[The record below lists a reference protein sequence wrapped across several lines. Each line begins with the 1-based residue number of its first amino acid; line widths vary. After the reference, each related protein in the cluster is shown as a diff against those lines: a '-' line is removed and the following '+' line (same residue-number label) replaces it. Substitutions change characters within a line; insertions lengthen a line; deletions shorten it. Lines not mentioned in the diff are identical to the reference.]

1 MCINMKKYKIGDIIK
16 GKVTGIED
24 YGIFLLV
31 DDNVTGLIH
40 ISEISDSFVRNVADY
55 AEIGEVIKA
64 EVIDFDEDNKKLK
77 LSIKNDHYKRKNKK
91 NVPIKET
98 SSGFE
103 NLGKQLNIW
112 IEEKEKEMS
121 KK

>member
-1 MCINMKKYKIGDIIK
+1 MKDYKIGDIVK

-31 DDNVTGLIH
+31 DDDVTGLIH

-55 AEIGEVIKA
+55 AEIGEIIKA
-64 EVIDFDEDNKKLK
+64 EVIEYDEDSRRLK
-77 LSIKNDHYKRKNKK
+77 LSIKNDNCNKRGKK
-91 NVPIKET
+91 NTPIKET
-98 SSGFE
+98 KTGFNSLSKE
-103 NLGKQLNIW
+103 LDTW
-112 IEEKEKEMS
+112 IKSKEMEMS

>member
-1 MCINMKKYKIGDIIK
+1 MKDYKIGEIVK

-31 DDNVTGLIH
+31 DDDVTGLIH
-40 ISEISDSFVRNVADY
+40 ISEISEGFVKNVADY
-55 AEIGEVIKA
+55 AEIGEIIKA
-64 EVIDFDEDNKKLK
+64 EVIEYDEVNRRLK
-77 LSIKNDHYKRKNKK
+77 LSIKNDSCQKKGKK

-98 SSGFE
+98 ESGFE
-103 NLGKQLNIW
+103 SLSKQLNVW
-112 IEEKEKEMS
+112 IENKEKEMP

>member
-1 MCINMKKYKIGDIIK
+1 MKDYKIGDIVK

-31 DDNVTGLIH
+31 DDDVTGLIH

-55 AEIGEVIKA
+55 AEIGEIIKA
-64 EVIDFDEDNKKLK
+64 QVIEYDEANRRLK
-77 LSIKNDHYKRKNKK
+77 LSIKNDNCNKKSKK

-98 SSGFE
+98 KTGFDS
-103 NLGKQLNIW
+103 LSKQLDNW
-112 IEEKEKEMS
+112 IENKEKEIT

>member
-1 MCINMKKYKIGDIIK
+1 MKDYKIGDIVK

-31 DDNVTGLIH
+31 DDDVTGLIH

-55 AEIGEVIKA
+55 AEIGEIVKA
-64 EVIDFDEDNKKLK
+64 EVIEYDEINRKLK
-77 LSIKNDHYKRKNKK
+77 LSIKNEACSKK
-91 NVPIKET
+91 NNKCKPIIET
-98 SSGFE
+98 ENGF
-103 NLGKQLNIW
+103 NGLSKQLDMW
-112 IEEKEKEMS
+112 ISDKENEMS

>member
-1 MCINMKKYKIGDIIK
+1 MKDYKVGDIVK

-31 DDNVTGLIH
+31 DDDVTGLIH

-55 AEIGEVIKA
+55 AEIGEIIQA
-64 EVIDFDEDNKKLK
+64 EVIEYDEDNRRLK
-77 LSIKNDHYKRKNKK
+77 LSIKKDAYNKKSRK

-98 SSGFE
+98 ETGFDSLSKE
-103 NLGKQLNIW
+103 LAVW
-112 IEEKEKEMS
+112 IKNKETEMS

>member
-1 MCINMKKYKIGDIIK
+1 MKKYKIGDIVK

-31 DDNVTGLIH
+31 DEDVTGLIH
-40 ISEISDSFVRNVADY
+40 ISEISDGFVRNVADY
-55 AEIGEVIKA
+55 ADIGEIIKA
-64 EVIDFDEDNKKLK
+64 EVIEYDEINRRLK
-77 LSIKNDHYKRKNKK
+77 LSIRNYGCNKKNKK

-98 SSGFE
+98 NTGFTGLSE
-103 NLGKQLNIW
+103 KLDVW
-112 IEEKEKEMS
+112 IADKEKEMA

>member
-1 MCINMKKYKIGDIIK
+1 MKNYKIGDIIK

-31 DDNVTGLIH
+31 DDDVTGLIH
-40 ISEISDSFVRNVADY
+40 ISEISDGFVKNVGDY
-55 AEIGEVIKA
+55 ADIGEIIKA
-64 EVIDFDEDNKKLK
+64 EVIEYDDINKKLK
-77 LSIKNDHYKRKNKK
+77 LSIKNEGCSRRSKK

-98 SSGFE
+98 EKGF
-103 NLGKQLNIW
+103 NGLSRQLAEW
-112 IEEKEKEMS
+112 IKDKEKEMS

>member
-1 MCINMKKYKIGDIIK
+1 MKNYKIGDIVK

-31 DDNVTGLIH
+31 DNEVTGLIH

-55 AEIGEVIKA
+55 AGIGEIIKA
-64 EVIDFDEDNKKLK
+64 EVIEYDEINNRLK
-77 LSIKNDHYKRKNKK
+77 LSIKSENCGKK
-91 NVPIKET
+91 GKKSELIRET
-98 SSGFE
+98 GSGFE
-103 NLGKQLNIW
+103 ALSKQLDVW
-112 IEEKEKEMS
+112 IENKEKEMP

>member
-1 MCINMKKYKIGDIIK
+1 MKDYKKGDIVK

-31 DDNVTGLIH
+31 DDDVTGLIH

-55 AEIGEVIKA
+55 AEIGEIIKA
-64 EVIDFDEDNKKLK
+64 EVIEYDELGRRLK
-77 LSIKNDHYKRKNKK
+77 LSIKNEGYEKRNKK
-91 NVPIKET
+91 NMTIRETKTGFSGLAKE
-98 SSGFE
+98 
-103 NLGKQLNIW
+103 LNTW
-112 IEEKEKEMS
+112 IEDKEKEMT

>member
-1 MCINMKKYKIGDIIK
+1 MKNYKIGDIVK

-31 DDNVTGLIH
+31 DDTVTGLIH

-55 AEIGEVIKA
+55 AEIGEIIKA
-64 EVIDFDEDNKKLK
+64 EVIDYDEKTKKLK
-77 LSIKNDHYKRKNKK
+77 LSIKNDHYKRKNRK

-98 SSGFE
+98 RSGFE
-103 NLGKQLNIW
+103 ILSKQLDIW
-112 IEEKEKEMS
+112 IEEKEKEMP